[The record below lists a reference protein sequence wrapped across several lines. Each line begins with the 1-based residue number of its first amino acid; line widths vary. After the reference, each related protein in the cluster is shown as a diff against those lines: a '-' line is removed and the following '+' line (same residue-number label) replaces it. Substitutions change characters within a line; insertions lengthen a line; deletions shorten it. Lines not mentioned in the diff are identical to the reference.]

1 MQGVVKGIARQDGA
15 MDLKPGSTDK
25 VDVGCWEGLPD
36 KGKQGEL
43 GLSGMVVPGVLGNL
57 SVQCGVLVGSG

>member
-1 MQGVVKGIARQDGA
+1 